1 MAKII
6 DFHTHPFLDDNSNIC
21 DHKDI
26 IPVKKEDI
34 RATFDGLGVEM
45 ICGSV
50 IILDSPLPPW
60 DNIRACNDAAL
71 ELREYF
77 GEFYYPGF
85 HIHPEFIPESIGEI
99 KRFAEKGFRLVGEL
113 VPYLH
118 GWLDYSCKEFS
129 YLLDACREYD
139 MVVNLHAMDDSVY
152 DDQVDKMVTEHKD
165 VKIVMAHPGE
175 YDTFMRH
182 LKRMDI
188 SENYYVDLSGT
199 GLFRHAM
206 LARGIADYGAER
218 FLFGSDYPTCNPAM
232 FVGGVVLDDLISPE
246 DKEKI
251 LYTNAKKLLRL

>member
-1 MAKII
+1 MTKII

-21 DHKDI
+21 SHKDI
-26 IPVKKEDI
+26 IPMKKEGI

-50 IILDSPLPPW
+50 IFRDPNRSQW
-60 DNIRACNDAAL
+60 DNIRAGNDAAL
-71 ELREYF
+71 DLREYF

-85 HIHPEFIPESIGEI
+85 HIHPEHIPESVAEI

-118 GWLDYSCKEFS
+118 GWSDYSCKEFS
-129 YLLDACREYD
+129 YLLDVCREYD
-139 MVVNLHAMDDSVY
+139 MVVNMHSMDD
-152 DDQVDKMVTEHKD
+152 DQMDAMVKAHKD
-165 VKIVMAHPGE
+165 VKMVMAHPGE
-175 YDTFMRH
+175 FDRYMRH

-188 SENYYVDLSGT
+188 SENYYLDLSGT
-199 GLFRHAM
+199 GPFRHAM
-206 LARGIADYGAER
+206 LARGVKEKGAER

-232 FVGGVVLDDLISPE
+232 FVGGVVLDDLISPA

-251 LYTNAKKLLRL
+251 LYTNAKKLLGL